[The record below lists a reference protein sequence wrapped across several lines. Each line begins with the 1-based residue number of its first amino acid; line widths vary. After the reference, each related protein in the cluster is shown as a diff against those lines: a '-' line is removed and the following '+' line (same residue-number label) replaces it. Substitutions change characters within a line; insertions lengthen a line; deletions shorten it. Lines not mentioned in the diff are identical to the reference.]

1 MEFGIFETL
10 LLACMVLFLGHF
22 LVERITFFKKY
33 NIPEP
38 VVGGFLIALLC
49 WGAYAFVGTEF
60 LFHEGL
66 QQGMMLIFFS
76 SVGLNADFA
85 QLVKGGKSLVI
96 FLAIA
101 AVFIAC
107 QDALGVAM
115 AKIMNLDLRF
125 GLIAGSITLTGGH
138 GTAGGWADDFM
149 QGPNPLAGAK
159 EIGMACATFGLIFG
173 GTIGGPLAYR
183 LLKKNNIKPLSQ
195 EDFSESLDN
204 PEFSTQ
210 APNKQTNS
218 SWKDRITYQSILTTI
233 TMLAVCVVLGNILSS
248 WNAQYSFKLPTFVW
262 CLFIG
267 VILRNTATHLFKK
280 KIKDEPIDLLGNI
293 GLSLFLACALMSLK
307 LWLIVELALPI
318 FFILIVQVGLMLV
331 FAYNVTYRVM
341 GKNYDAIVL
350 SAGHCGF
357 GLGATS
363 TAVANIQ
370 AVTNRFGPS
379 QKAFLIIP
387 MVGAFFIDILNAL
400 ILNLF
405 VSFI

>member
-22 LVERITFFKKY
+22 LVERINFFKKY

-38 VVGGFLIALLC
+38 VVGGFLVALLC
-49 WGAYAFVGTEF
+49 WGAYGFLGKEF

-85 QLVKGGKSLVI
+85 QLIKGGKSLIVFLVVATI
-96 FLAIA
+96 FIT
-101 AVFIAC
+101 C
-107 QDALGVAM
+107 QDALGVVM
-115 AKIMNLDLRF
+115 AKIMNLDPRF
-125 GLIAGSITLTGGH
+125 GLMAGSITLTGGH
-138 GTAGGWADDFM
+138 GTAGGWAADFM
-149 QGPNPLAGAK
+149 QGPNPLHGAK

-183 LLKKNNIKPLSQ
+183 LLKKNKIKPVG
-195 EDFSESLDN
+195 ESEFNASLDN
-204 PEFSTQ
+204 PEFSTDI
-210 APNKQTNS
+210 PKTTISTLKQ
-218 SWKDRITYQSILTTI
+218 KITYQSVLTTI
-233 TMLAVCVVLGNILSS
+233 AMLASCIVLGNLLSL

-267 VILRNTATHLFKK
+267 VIIRNLATHLFKQ

-318 FFILIVQVGLMLV
+318 FFILIVQVALMLV

-341 GKNYDAIVL
+341 GKDYDAIVL

-387 MVGAFFIDILNAL
+387 MVGAFFIDIINAL

-405 VSFI
+405 ISFI